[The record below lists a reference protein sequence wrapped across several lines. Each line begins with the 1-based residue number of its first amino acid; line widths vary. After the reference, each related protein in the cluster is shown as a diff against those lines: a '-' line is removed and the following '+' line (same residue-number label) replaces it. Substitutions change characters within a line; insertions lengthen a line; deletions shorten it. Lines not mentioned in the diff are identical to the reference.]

1 MAFITVTTDGVVET
15 AKFFDTASER
25 VDRAKV
31 RAANRA
37 IGAAR
42 TVMVRAIAQDT
53 GLPSRKVRESL
64 AFQEATIDRPSAM
77 IAAKLKRI
85 PLIDFNARGPE
96 PSRGKG
102 RGVRW
107 RLKGSRGHDPHAFI
121 ATMPSGHRGVFKRT
135 PGKFMRNSPTRQA
148 IHELHGPSL
157 GEVFQKHRPAAIA
170 RAQEMF
176 AKNMKHELEFAGVTD
191 AGSS

>member
-1 MAFITVTTDGVVET
+1 MASITIAVDGVEQV
-15 AKFFDTASER
+15 ARRFDTASEK

-37 IGAAR
+37 IGSAR
-42 TVMVRAIAQDT
+42 TVMVRAIAGDT
-53 GLPSRKVRESL
+53 GLPSRKVREAL
-64 AFQEATIDRPSAM
+64 AFREATHARPSAELS
-77 IAAKLKRI
+77 ARLKRI

-107 RLKGSRGHDPHAFI
+107 RLTGSRGHDPKAFI
-121 ATMPSGHRGVFKRT
+121 ARMRSGHRGVFKRKGT
-135 PGKFMRNSPTRQA
+135 ARLGIA
-148 IHELHGPSL
+148 ELHGPSL
-157 GEVFQKHRPAAIA
+157 GHVFQKHRPAAIA

-176 AKNMKHELEFAGVTD
+176 AKNMKHELEFEGVTD